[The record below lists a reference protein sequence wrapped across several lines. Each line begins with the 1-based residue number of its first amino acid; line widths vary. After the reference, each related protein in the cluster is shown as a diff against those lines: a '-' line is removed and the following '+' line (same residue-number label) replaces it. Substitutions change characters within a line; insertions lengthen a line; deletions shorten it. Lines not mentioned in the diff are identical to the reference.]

1 MKIKKIIIIL
11 SILVGLFLFYKV
23 FLSSKGEELVVLS
36 QPITK
41 GEITD
46 VITAT
51 GTLKAL
57 NTVDVGTQVSGVID
71 ELYVDFNDKVKTGQV
86 IARLDTKTLNAN
98 VSDAKSNLDRAQL
111 QTQQLK
117 LVYER
122 TKSLFDQK
130 LASKEELERTE
141 YEYKNAEINVKMMSV
156 QLNRASVN
164 LGYASVISPINGVVV
179 SRNVSKGQTVAAAF
193 TTPTLFTIAQDLKDM
208 LIEADIDEADI
219 GKVKVGQAVEFFVDA
234 YPDELFTGK
243 VQQIRLQPKTTQ
255 NVVNYT
261 VIIELK
267 NEELKLFPGMTA
279 NISIIVEKKMNI
291 LIIPATSLNYVLP
304 DEMPKGIEINDTTT
318 FDENEIGSRSK
329 VWVKEKGRIRAIVVE
344 TGITDGS
351 TYELIKGL
359 PENTE
364 VVTSIEKKSS
374 VVTTKKTS
382 PLMPNVRGKKK

>member
-1 MKIKKIIIIL
+1 MKIKNIIIVL
-11 SILVGLFLFYKV
+11 SILVGLFLFYKI
-23 FLSSKGEELVVLS
+23 FLGSKGEELVVLS
-36 QPITK
+36 QPISK

-234 YPDELFTGK
+234 YPNELFAGK

-279 NISIIVEKKMNI
+279 NISIIVEKKINI

-304 DEMPKGIEINDTTT
+304 DEMPKGIEISDTTT

-329 VWVKEKGRIRAIVVE
+329 VWVKEKNRIRAIVVE

-364 VVTSIEKKSS
+364 VVTSIEKKST
-374 VVTTKKTS
+374 VITKKTS
-382 PLMPNVRGKKK
+382 PLVPNVRGKKK

>member
-1 MKIKKIIIIL
+1 MKIRNIIIIIC
-11 SILVGLFLFYKV
+11 SLVGIFFLYKV
-23 FLSSKGEELVVLS
+23 FFGSKKEELVVLS
-36 QPITK
+36 QPIVK

-46 VITAT
+46 LITAT
-51 GTLKAL
+51 GSLKAL

-71 ELYVDFNDKVKTGQV
+71 ELYVDFNAKVKAGQI

-111 QTQQLK
+111 QSQQLK
-117 LVYER
+117 LVYDR
-122 TKSLFDQK
+122 TRTLFDQK

-141 YEYKNAEINVKMMSV
+141 YEYKNAEINVKMMKV
-156 QLNRASVN
+156 QLDRASVN

-193 TTPTLFTIAQDLKDM
+193 ATPTLFTIAQDLTDM

-219 GKVKVGQAVEFFVDA
+219 GKVKVGQGVEFFVDA
-234 YPDELFTGK
+234 YQNEMFTGK

-255 NVVNYT
+255 SVVNYT
-261 VIIELK
+261 VIIEVR

-279 NISIIVEKKMNI
+279 NISIIVENKKDI
-291 LIIPATSLNYVLP
+291 LLIAATSLNYILP
-304 DEMPKGIEINDTTT
+304 DELPKGMEINDTTT
-318 FDENEIGSRSK
+318 FDENELGNRSK
-329 VWVKEKGRIRAIVVE
+329 VWVKEKNKIRAVVVE

-359 PENTE
+359 PQHAE
-364 VVTSIEKKSS
+364 VVTSIEKSTPVSK
-374 VVTTKKTS
+374 TKKSS
-382 PLMPNVRGKKK
+382 PLMPNLRSKKK